1 MLSSVRQAFLLLD
14 AGSRP
19 WLAAYLASAML
30 AAVLEAVGLGLIFAF
45 FQIVMAPGDFGGS
58 ETLVALHGF
67 LGAPAPDR
75 FLSILTVVVILAFV
89 MRTGLLLLTS
99 WVALAMRRHVELGMV
114 GSLFRG
120 YLDKPLVWHLVRGSS
135 RLMNNIAHNVGLVV
149 QHIIIGSLDILGAMV
164 MITLI
169 FATMGWLR
177 PFETML
183 AIVVLGVS
191 GTAYFFLVQHRAMA
205 WGKLMVGVSEARWRT
220 VREPLRGI
228 KTVKVLALENY
239 FASQVDHNTRRFLD
253 VFLKQGM
260 VQVAPRLVLEV
271 ILVGGI
277 LVAMALALGSGR
289 DAQSIVPMM
298 ALFGVAAM
306 RMLPLVTRILQTLQ
320 YIRYSQSAL
329 ATLQEDIG
337 DLVERTHTSR
347 HAEAVVRHFENLSLR
362 NVSFAYPGASRMAI
376 RGVDLDIRK
385 GEQIALVGLSGAG
398 KTTLADMLLGLVE
411 PADGVLLL
419 NGQRCTGV
427 PPGLFAYVPQD
438 PFIVHDTLRR
448 NIALGVPDDQVDQ
461 GAVARAVEGA
471 ALDAVVGR
479 LPKGLDTLMG
489 EDGTGLSGGEKQ
501 RLGIARALYRD
512 ASVLV
517 MDEPTSSLDALTEAE
532 ISATIAG
539 LRQTRTVVLVA
550 HRLSSIKT
558 FDRVVFMEGGHVAAS
573 GTFGELYAGND
584 RFRTMVDYLS
594 VATVEEGKSL

>member
-1 MLSSVRQAFLLLD
+1 MLSAIRQAFLLLD

-19 WLAAYLASAML
+19 WLAGYLASAML

-58 ETLVALHGF
+58 ATLVALHGF

-114 GSLFRG
+114 ASLFRG

-135 RLMNNIAHNVGLVV
+135 RLMNNIAHNVGIVV
-149 QHIIIGSLDILGAMV
+149 QHIIIGSLDILGAVV

-177 PFETML
+177 PFETLL

-191 GTAYFFLVQHRAMA
+191 GTAYFLLVQHRAMA

-329 ATLQEDIG
+329 TTLQEDIG
-337 DLVERTHTSR
+337 DLAERTPTSR

-539 LRQTRTVVLVA
+539 LRQSRTVILVA

-594 VATVEEGKSL
+594 VATDDDGKTA